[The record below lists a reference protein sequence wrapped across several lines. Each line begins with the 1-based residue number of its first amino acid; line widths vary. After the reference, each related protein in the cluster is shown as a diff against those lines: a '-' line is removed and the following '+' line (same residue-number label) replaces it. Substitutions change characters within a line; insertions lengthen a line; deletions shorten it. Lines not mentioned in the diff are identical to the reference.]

1 MFKSKFLMLTS
12 VWYALHNCLM
22 MWMRKKLA
30 RDLANQAEIILQPS
44 TQTIWPLY
52 PWTIHLLYFYNLEIK
67 YLLATHSHQS
77 QNEAAPAFGS
87 NTEGSRL
94 LEATVWFQCSVDH
107 QRSSPWCPTS
117 PWGLVSIMD
126 NLFTSDSPRNHMD
139 LKATSWPSRTE
150 PRSAWSRDVANY
162 LDQEPKQVA
171 STMLMFRSKGHSFY
185 ILAS

>member
-12 VWYALHNCLM
+12 VWYVLHNCLM

-30 RDLANQAEIILQPS
+30 HDLANQAEITLQPS

-77 QNEAAPAFGS
+77 QDEAAPAFGS

-94 LEATVWFQCSVDH
+94 LEATVWFQRSVDH
-107 QRSSPWCPTS
+107 QRSSLWCPHPPS
-117 PWGLVSIMD
+117 PAMGSGKHHGQFVYWWLTQKPHGPQGNLLALKDRAKVSLVKRCSK
-126 NLFTSDSPRNHMD
+126 LFGPRAKAGGINH
-139 LKATSWPSRTE
+139 
-150 PRSAWSRDVANY
+150 AN
-162 LDQEPKQVA
+162 V
-171 STMLMFRSKGHSFY
+171 
-185 ILAS
+185 

>member
-30 RDLANQAEIILQPS
+30 RDSANQAEIILQPS

-77 QNEAAPAFGS
+77 QDEAAPAFGS

-126 NLFTSDSPRNHMD
+126 NLLVTHPETTWTSRQPLGPQGQSQGQPG
-139 LKATSWPSRTE
+139 
-150 PRSAWSRDVANY
+150 
-162 LDQEPKQVA
+162 QE
-171 STMLMFRSKGHSFY
+171 M
-185 ILAS
+185 